1 MAPNCNKFVFV
12 RDGDGFCGDIAKR
25 AGITTSD
32 FYKWNA
38 GVGDGCQNLWLDTN
52 YCVGLIGNGVVTP
65 SPTQAGIAPNCNK
78 FVLVKEGDGF
88 CDDIARKAGISSADF
103 YKWNSGVGTDCKNLW
118 LDTYYC
124 VGLVGATPTT
134 PPPTTTTTLGNGVTT
149 PTPIQD
155 GMVSSCRKFHF
166 VVSLDTCAT
175 LAKQYSIT
183 EADFYKWNPAVNSGG
198 TCKSLWLET
207 YVCVA
212 LVKMSSFTEPIPR
225 SILVFG
231 AAGHVARPLAA
242 YLARGA
248 IAIKLRLATISPNKE
263 DQLRSA
269 FPSAEIVEANYSD
282 VNSLSA
288 AVDGIEGVFVITPAG
303 MSREPAMTDLVTA
316 LKRAG
321 SVVHVT
327 GLMGALPG
335 FSPARIHKNL
345 GPGPLPVEHPIPSP
359 SASSTRA
366 GSRSRNYIN
375 SGASFIDNLHL
386 QMKSVP
392 AEKTLI
398 WPAHPRTIHRP
409 QRHRQGRREILSLG
423 QC

>member
-1 MAPNCNKFVFV
+1 
-12 RDGDGFCGDIAKR
+12 
-25 AGITTSD
+25 
-32 FYKWNA
+32 
-38 GVGDGCQNLWLDTN
+38 
-52 YCVGLIGNGVVTP
+52 
-65 SPTQAGIAPNCNK
+65 
-78 FVLVKEGDGF
+78 
-88 CDDIARKAGISSADF
+88 
-103 YKWNSGVGTDCKNLW
+103 
-118 LDTYYC
+118 
-124 VGLVGATPTT
+124 
-134 PPPTTTTTLGNGVTT
+134 
-149 PTPIQD
+149 
-155 GMVSSCRKFHF
+155 
-166 VVSLDTCAT
+166 
-175 LAKQYSIT
+175 
-183 EADFYKWNPAVNSGG
+183 
-198 TCKSLWLET
+198 
-207 YVCVA
+207 
-212 LVKMSSFTEPIPR
+212 MSSFTKPIPR

-248 IAIKLRLATISPNKE
+248 LAIKLRLATISPNKE

-269 FPSAEIVEANYSD
+269 FPSAEIVEDNYSD

-303 MSREPAMTDLVTA
+303 LSREPAMTDLVTA

-327 GLMGALPG
+327 GLMGALPE
-335 FSPARIHKNL
+335 FSPGRIHKNL

-359 SASSTRA
+359 SAPSTRA

-375 SGASFIDNLHL
+375 SGARFIDNLHL

-423 QC
+423 QF